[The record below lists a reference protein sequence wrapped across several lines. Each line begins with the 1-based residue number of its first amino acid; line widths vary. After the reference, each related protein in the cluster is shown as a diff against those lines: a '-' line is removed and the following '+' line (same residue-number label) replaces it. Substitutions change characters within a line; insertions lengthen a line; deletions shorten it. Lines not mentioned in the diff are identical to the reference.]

1 MTASAP
7 AVAAEQ
13 TDRIWTRPTISWMLY
28 DLANTMFSFAIL
40 TFYFSRWIVS
50 DAGGNDAL
58 LSYAITIPMALMM
71 ISAPVLG
78 ALSDQTPRRMPYLIV
93 TTIICVT
100 FTVLLGIGGLWVSL
114 VFFAIANFFF
124 QAGLIFY
131 DALLPEVSTAA
142 NRGRVSGY
150 GVGIGYLGSFIMLAV
165 GSLILALGGS
175 RIDIFRA
182 TGVLFL
188 LFALPCFLYVRE
200 RPRHNTHA
208 LSFEAVKDAFRAVA
222 RTATRVGEYPG
233 LGRFLVARAAYND
246 VANTLIAFM
255 AIYVQFELAFSETE
269 VTIIG
274 AVTIIASIAGGFFW
288 GRVLDP
294 LGPKR
299 TLNIVLITWMV
310 TIMMGVLIPI
320 LDLPRALFY
329 LVGILAGV
337 SLGGT
342 WASDRMLLLRLAP
355 PRYLGQFYGLYA
367 MVGRFGQIVGPLLWG
382 FIAVTLGFGRPAALF
397 SLVFI
402 TLLAFL
408 ILRPVQDTRR
418 EWTEAELAS

>member
-7 AVAAEQ
+7 AVVSTE

-100 FTVLLGIGGLWVSL
+100 FTLLLGIGGLWWSL

-131 DALLPEVSTAA
+131 DALLPEVSTPA

-165 GSLILALGGS
+165 GSAILAVGGS
-175 RIDIFRA
+175 RVDIFRA

-200 RPRHNTHA
+200 RPRRDTHS
-208 LSFEAVKDAFRAVA
+208 LSLEAVRDAFRAVA

-255 AIYVQFELAFSETE
+255 AIYVQFELAFSEAE
-269 VTIIG
+269 VTLIG

-310 TIMMGVLIPI
+310 TILMGVLIPI
-320 LDLPRALFY
+320 LELPRALFY
-329 LVGILAGV
+329 LVGVLAGA

-382 FIAVTLGFGRPAALF
+382 FIAVTLGLGRPAALF

-402 TLLAFL
+402 TLIAFL

-418 EWTEAELAS
+418 EWTEAELA